1 MEPLTHLAIIWAAVF
16 AAVVMAKKTRMTPVL
31 YFLFLGCILVNI
43 GVLPEES
50 GSFIRQFAELGIILI
65 MFALG
70 FEESTDN
77 FMASVRRSWGIALFG
92 ALAPFAV
99 AYTIADYVWQDA
111 SIALM
116 CGLAM
121 TATAVSLTMVS
132 LQTLGLS
139 QTVVATRIMTSA
151 VLDDIGSLV
160 MVAIVVPIA
169 AGEET
174 LTVLSLVTTA
184 GKAVLFFVIVTIIG
198 IWIFPRSH
206 AKWLKRV
213 PLLQHLSLQTYIT
226 FDKGRYATLA
236 ILLAALLVGLLAHFF
251 GFHPAVGAYMAG
263 LIVREEHFQ
272 LKSVRID
279 EYGRPVESNVFS
291 ETKRIVDN
299 AAFSWIGPV
308 FFVDLGARILFDWDL
323 LRAVLPY
330 GIAMTVGIAVFQVTS
345 AGLAARYTSGMNFA
359 ESLMIGFG
367 MLGRAELAFVVI
379 DIAYVQHSI
388 LNREAFFTL
397 MITAFFLN
405 VLVPVTIT
413 WWRPHY
419 LRAMRDRE
427 PSYEQSSP

>member
-1 MEPLTHLAIIWAAVF
+1 MDPLVHLAIIWAAVF
-16 AAVVMAKKTRMTPVL
+16 GAVVMAKATRLTPVL
-31 YFLFLGCILVNI
+31 YFLFVGSLLANI
-43 GVLPEES
+43 GVLPAES
-50 GSFIRQFAELGIILI
+50 GAFIRVFAELGIIFI

-70 FEESTDN
+70 FQESTDN
-77 FMASVRRSWGIALFG
+77 FLASIKRSWGIALFG

-99 AYTIADYVWQDA
+99 AYIIADYVWGDPNI
-111 SIALM
+111 SLM

-132 LQTLGLS
+132 LQSLGL
-139 QTVVATRIMTSA
+139 QNTIVALRIMTSA

-169 AGEET
+169 TGEET
-174 LTVLSLVTTA
+174 FTVMSAVMTA
-184 GKAVLFFVIVTIIG
+184 GKAVLFFVIVSIIG

-206 AKWLKRV
+206 ARWLKRV
-213 PLLQHLSLQTYIT
+213 PWLQHLSLQTYLT

-236 ILLAALLVGLLAHFF
+236 ILLAALVVGLLAHYF

-272 LKSVRID
+272 LKTRTID
-279 EYGRPVESNVFS
+279 EFGRPVEFNVYA

-299 AAFSWIGPV
+299 AAFCWVGPV
-308 FFVDLGARILFDWDL
+308 FFVDLGAKILFDWDL
-323 LRAVLPY
+323 LSDIMPY
-330 GIAMTVGIAVFQVTS
+330 ALSMTVGIAVFQVLS

-379 DIAYVQHSI
+379 DIAYVQHNI

-405 VLVPVTIT
+405 ILVPLTIT
-413 WWRPHY
+413 WWKPYY
-419 LRAMRDRE
+419 LHAAVD
-427 PSYEQSSP
+427 PKYERSTP

>member
-1 MEPLTHLAIIWAAVF
+1 MDPLVHLAIIWAAVF
-16 AAVVMAKKTRMTPVL
+16 GAVVMAKATRLTPVL
-31 YFLFLGCILVNI
+31 YFLFVGSLLANI
-43 GVLPEES
+43 GVLPAES
-50 GSFIRQFAELGIILI
+50 GAFIRVFAELGIIFI

-70 FEESTDN
+70 FQESTDN
-77 FMASVRRSWGIALFG
+77 FLASIKRSWGIALFG

-99 AYTIADYVWQDA
+99 AYIIADYVWGDPNI
-111 SIALM
+111 SLM

-132 LQTLGLS
+132 LQSLGLQNS
-139 QTVVATRIMTSA
+139 IVALRIMTSA

-169 AGEET
+169 TGEET
-174 LTVLSLVTTA
+174 FTVMSAVMTA
-184 GKAVLFFVIVTIIG
+184 GKAVLFFVIVSIIG

-206 AKWLKRV
+206 ARWLKRV
-213 PLLQHLSLQTYIT
+213 PWLQHLSLQTYLT

-236 ILLAALLVGLLAHFF
+236 ILLAALVVGLLAHYF

-272 LKSVRID
+272 LKTRTID
-279 EYGRPVESNVFS
+279 EFGRPVEFNVYA

-299 AAFSWIGPV
+299 AAFCWVGPV
-308 FFVDLGARILFDWDL
+308 FFVDLGAKILFDWDL
-323 LRAVLPY
+323 LSDIMPY
-330 GIAMTVGIAVFQVTS
+330 ALSMTVGIAVFQVLS

-379 DIAYVQHSI
+379 DIAYVQHNI

-405 VLVPVTIT
+405 ILVPLTIT
-413 WWRPHY
+413 WWKPYY
-419 LRAMRDRE
+419 LHAAVD
-427 PSYEQSSP
+427 PKYERSTP

>member
-1 MEPLTHLAIIWAAVF
+1 
-16 AAVVMAKKTRMTPVL
+16 
-31 YFLFLGCILVNI
+31 
-43 GVLPEES
+43 VLPEES
-50 GSFIRQFAELGIILI
+50 GVFIRNFAELGIILI
-65 MFALG
+65 MSALG

-99 AYTIADYVWQDA
+99 AYAIADYVWQD
-111 SIALM
+111 SNIALM

-151 VLDDIGSLV
+151 VLDDIGSLI

-169 AGEET
+169 TGGEAFT
-174 LTVLSLVTTA
+174 MLSLVTIA
-184 GKAVLFFVIVTIIG
+184 GKAVLFFVIVTLIG

-206 AKWLKRV
+206 AKWLKRF

-236 ILLAALLVGLLAHFF
+236 ILLAALLVGLLTHYF
-251 GFHPAVGAYMAG
+251 GFHPAIGAYMAG

-272 LKSVRID
+272 LKTQRID
-279 EYGRPVESNVFS
+279 QYGRPVESNVFS

-308 FFVDLGARILFDWDL
+308 FFVDLGAKILFDWDL
-323 LRAVLPY
+323 LMDVLPY
-330 GIAMTVGIAVFQVTS
+330 AIAMTVGIAVFQVLS
-345 AGLAARYTSGMNFA
+345 AGLAARYTSHMNFA

-379 DIAYVQHSI
+379 DIAYVQNSI

-419 LRAMRDRE
+419 LRATQT
-427 PSYEQSSP
+427 PKPTYEQSTP

>member
-1 MEPLTHLAIIWAAVF
+1 MDPLLHLFVIWAGVF
-16 AAVVMAKKTRMTPVL
+16 AAVVLAKMTRLTPVL
-31 YFLFLGCILVNI
+31 FFLFIGSALANTGIL
-43 GVLPEES
+43 PAES
-50 GSFIRQFAELGIILI
+50 GAFIRNFAELGIIII

-77 FMASVRRSWGIALFG
+77 FMASIKRSWGIALFG

-99 AYTIADYVWQDA
+99 AYLIADYVWQDPNI
-111 SIALM
+111 SLM

-132 LQTLGLS
+132 LQSLGLQQS
-139 QTVVATRIMTSA
+139 VVATRIMTSA

-160 MVAIVVPIA
+160 MVAIVVPLA
-169 AGEET
+169 TGQET
-174 LTVLSLVTTA
+174 FTILSALLTA
-184 GKAVLFFVIVTIIG
+184 GKAILFFVIVTIIG
-198 IWIFPRSH
+198 VWIFPRSH
-206 AKWLKRV
+206 AGWLKRF
-213 PLLQHLSLQTYIT
+213 PRLQHLSLQTYLT
-226 FDKGRYATLA
+226 FDKGKYATLA
-236 ILLAALLVGLLAHFF
+236 ILLAALAVGLLAHFF
-251 GFHPAVGAYMAG
+251 GFHPAIGAYMAG
-263 LIVREEHFQ
+263 LIFREEHFQ
-272 LKSVRID
+272 LKHRRID
-279 EYGRPVESNVFS
+279 HYAQPVVSNVFA

-308 FFVDLGARILFDWDL
+308 FFVDLGAKILFDWDL
-323 LRAVLPY
+323 LSDVMPFVF
-330 GIAMTVGIAVFQVTS
+330 AMVVGIAVFQVLS

-405 VLVPVTIT
+405 ILVPITLT

-419 LRAMRDRE
+419 IRATKPPQ
-427 PSYEQSSP
+427 PSYEHSTP

>member
-31 YFLFLGCILVNI
+31 YFLFMGCVLVNI
-43 GVLPEES
+43 GVLPDES
-50 GSFIRQFAELGIILI
+50 GPFIRQFAELGIIII

-77 FMASVRRSWGIALFG
+77 FMASVKRSWGIALFG

-99 AYTIADYVWQDA
+99 AYAVADYVWQD
-111 SIALM
+111 SNIALM

-169 AGEET
+169 TGAET
-174 LTVLSLVTTA
+174 FTMLSLVATA

-206 AKWLKRV
+206 AKWLKRF

-236 ILLAALLVGLLAHFF
+236 ILLAALLVGLLAHYF

-272 LKSVRID
+272 LKTTRID
-279 EYGRPVESNVFS
+279 EYGQPVESNVFS

-308 FFVDLGARILFDWDL
+308 CFVDLGTRILFD
-323 LRAVLPY
+323 
-330 GIAMTVGIAVFQVTS
+330 
-345 AGLAARYTSGMNFA
+345 
-359 ESLMIGFG
+359 
-367 MLGRAELAFVVI
+367 
-379 DIAYVQHSI
+379 
-388 LNREAFFTL
+388 
-397 MITAFFLN
+397 
-405 VLVPVTIT
+405 
-413 WWRPHY
+413 
-419 LRAMRDRE
+419 
-427 PSYEQSSP
+427 

>member
-1 MEPLTHLAIIWAAVF
+1 MDPLAHLAIIWAAVF
-16 AAVVMAKKTRMTPVL
+16 GAVVMAKATRMTPVL
-31 YFLFLGCILVNI
+31 YFLFLGSVLANI
-43 GVLPEES
+43 GVLPAES
-50 GSFIRQFAELGIILI
+50 GPFIRVFAELGIIFI

-77 FMASVRRSWGIALFG
+77 FLASIKRSWGIALFG

-99 AYTIADYVWQDA
+99 AYVIADYVWDDPNI
-111 SIALM
+111 SLM

-132 LQTLGLS
+132 LQSLGLQNS
-139 QTVVATRIMTSA
+139 IVALRIMTSA
-151 VLDDIGSLV
+151 VLDDIGALV
-160 MVAIVVPIA
+160 MVAIVVPLA

-174 LTVLSLVTTA
+174 FTLLSAVVTA
-184 GKAVLFFVIVTIIG
+184 GKAVLFFVIVSIIG
-198 IWIFPRSH
+198 VWIFPRSH

-213 PLLQHLSLQTYIT
+213 PWLQHLSLRTYLT
-226 FDKGRYATLA
+226 FDKGNYSTLA
-236 ILLAALLVGLLAHFF
+236 ILLAALAVGLLAHYF

-272 LKSVRID
+272 LTTRTID
-279 EYGRPVESNVFS
+279 EFGRPVEFNVYA

-299 AAFSWIGPV
+299 AAFCWVGPV
-308 FFVDLGARILFDWDL
+308 FFVDLGAKILFDWNL
-323 LRAVLPY
+323 LTEIMPY
-330 GIAMTVGIAVFQVTS
+330 VIAMTVCIAVFQVLS
-345 AGLAARYTSGMNFA
+345 ASLAARYTSGMNYA

-405 VLVPVTIT
+405 ILVPVTIT
-413 WWRPHY
+413 WWKPYY
-419 LRAMRDRE
+419 LKATLPQD
-427 PSYEQSSP
+427 PNYEKSTP